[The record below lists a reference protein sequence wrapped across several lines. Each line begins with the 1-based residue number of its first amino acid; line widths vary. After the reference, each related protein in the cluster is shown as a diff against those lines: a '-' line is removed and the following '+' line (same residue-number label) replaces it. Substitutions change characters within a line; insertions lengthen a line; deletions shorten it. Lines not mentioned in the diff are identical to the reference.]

1 MERFLRPKR
10 AAGDTPPSNDLAG
23 VSQPSKS
30 GAGSNTS
37 AEGAGGSASQLTR
50 PDNVSD
56 SVPSGSGARSST
68 DDPGS
73 SGSVMQ
79 AATRNVTYTDDA
91 DVEDMSCGSD
101 AEVDEFEMP
110 DDSHS
115 ANYAGTLEKLRLQ
128 EPEALQWLQD
138 DASVDGASQ
147 LGVTHLRNQARKIIK
162 FAASLNTQKKHRDG
176 SARVLG
182 LAKTMVKNS
191 VAQNNKQLE
200 EKARRVLRAC
210 YKAATTHAPK
220 FDTLLVRLAN
230 VKEANAEAKGL
241 YNAGRRLLDPTGKR
255 VKLKELLGEYY
266 SAQERKKLRRAEVT
280 TQGFGRKMQRDAFGR
295 TRLVFQC

>member
-37 AEGAGGSASQLTR
+37 AERAGGSASQLTR

-56 SVPSGSGARSST
+56 SVPNGSGARSST

-115 ANYAGTLEKLRLQ
+115 ANYAETVEKLRLQ
-128 EPEALQWLQD
+128 EPEALQWLQN

-147 LGVTHLRNQARKIIK
+147 LGVTHLRNQAQKIIK
-162 FAASLNTQKKHRDG
+162 FAASLNTHK
-176 SARVLG
+176 
-182 LAKTMVKNS
+182 
-191 VAQNNKQLE
+191 
-200 EKARRVLRAC
+200 
-210 YKAATTHAPK
+210 
-220 FDTLLVRLAN
+220 
-230 VKEANAEAKGL
+230 
-241 YNAGRRLLDPTGKR
+241 NAGTVAHAFRFSKR
-255 VKLKELLGEYY
+255 
-266 SAQERKKLRRAEVT
+266 
-280 TQGFGRKMQRDAFGR
+280 
-295 TRLVFQC
+295 

>member
-115 ANYAGTLEKLRLQ
+115 ANYAETLEKLRLQ

-162 FAASLNTQKKHRDG
+162 FAASLNTQKSTGTVAH
-176 SARVLG
+176 AF
-182 LAKTMVKNS
+182 LA
-191 VAQNNKQLE
+191 
-200 EKARRVLRAC
+200 
-210 YKAATTHAPK
+210 
-220 FDTLLVRLAN
+220 
-230 VKEANAEAKGL
+230 
-241 YNAGRRLLDPTGKR
+241 
-255 VKLKELLGEYY
+255 
-266 SAQERKKLRRAEVT
+266 
-280 TQGFGRKMQRDAFGR
+280 
-295 TRLVFQC
+295 